1 MIKNL
6 FFLSALM
13 LTSQLS
19 AQTVIFEENFDTPEK
34 QALWTIGDRDG
45 DDDTWEFLNAVENE
59 LPNFSGD
66 FAASFS
72 WYFDAFDPDNTL
84 TSPSIKLPEGNNI
97 MLDFKVASGDVELF
111 NEHYAV
117 YAIPANST
125 FTGSETPVFEET
137 LDASY

>member
-84 TSPSIKLPEGNNI
+84 TSPSIKLC
-97 MLDFKVASGDVELF
+97 
-111 NEHYAV
+111 
-117 YAIPANST
+117 
-125 FTGSETPVFEET
+125 
-137 LDASY
+137 